1 MLGMLPFGN
10 WLSRRRGES
19 QYRAVD
25 METSYCTCLVEQTV
39 MWLKDVTALSLN
51 DSNTWEEW
59 WSSGPG
65 HGLICPNTPVTF
77 CFST

>member
-1 MLGMLPFGN
+1 MLGMLLLGD

-25 METSYCTCLVEQTV
+25 TETSYSTCLLEQMV
-39 MWLKDVTALSLN
+39 MWLKNVTALSLN
-51 DSNTWEEW
+51 ASSTWEEW
-59 WSSGPG
+59 WPSDPG
-65 HGLICPNTPVTF
+65 NGLICPDTPVTF